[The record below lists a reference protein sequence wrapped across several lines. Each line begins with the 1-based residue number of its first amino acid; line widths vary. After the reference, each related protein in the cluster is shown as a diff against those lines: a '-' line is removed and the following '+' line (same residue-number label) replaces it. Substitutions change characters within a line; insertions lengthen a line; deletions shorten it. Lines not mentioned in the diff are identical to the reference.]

1 MRAYNLY
8 YNRGKINKKPL
19 SKELVR
25 ELMQSDVIT
34 KKINDA
40 EIQQFKTKDVRV
52 VECIIV

>member
-8 YNRGKINKKPL
+8 YKRNKINMKPL
-19 SKELVR
+19 SKELVTK
-25 ELMQSDVIT
+25 LLQSDVIT
-34 KKINDA
+34 KKISDT